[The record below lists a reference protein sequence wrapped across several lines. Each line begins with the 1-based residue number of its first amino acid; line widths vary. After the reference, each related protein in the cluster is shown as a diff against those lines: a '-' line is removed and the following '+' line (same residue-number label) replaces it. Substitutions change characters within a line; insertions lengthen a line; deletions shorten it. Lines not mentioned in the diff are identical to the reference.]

1 MEVLDTS
8 IANVSL
14 RNIAGSLAASLD
26 ESTWVLT
33 SYLVASAVV
42 LPVSGWLANMVGRKR
57 FNLLCIATFT
67 AASVLCAL
75 APNLQWLIA
84 FRIIQGLGGG
94 GLAPVEQSMLADTFP
109 ARQRGQAFALYGFA
123 VVVAPTIG
131 PTLGG
136 WLTDNLTWHWIF
148 LINGPVGVIALIL
161 VQWLVHEPE
170 ILERERRAR
179 LARGVKVDWIG
190 FLLVAACLGSLEIV
204 FDKGVEDDWFASR
217 FIETFATISLVSFL
231 LLVPWELTRSD
242 PVVDLRLFKRRQFAT
257 CVGLMFAVGAILFS
271 STQLLPQLVQT
282 NFQYTATL
290 SGLALMPGGIAM
302 ALMMPVVGV
311 LSGQV
316 APKYLMG
323 CGLTLVALSMWHLT
337 SLSPDANFGFFAWAR
352 IYQTVGLPLLFIPI
366 LSASYAGLPQS
377 QTDQASALMNV
388 ARNIGGS
395 TGISLANTVLTN
407 GEQINQNHLT
417 DHLVP
422 SSPAYQRWCR
432 MRLRISL
439 VASGCAAAGLRVDRA
454 DRAATGGV
462 PVLYQRL
469 RAIRDHRG
477 GAGPSP
483 VRVAA
488 IATATGGRPA
498 VRRVV
503 GRPTSLRRFS
513 RQNRR
518 RSAVE
523 ARLRARVTAAV
534 VAEVRTGHG
543 VVGLEA
549 HLAIADVRTV
559 QGVVVIFVIRGLVV
573 GRYIIIVVVPPRCG
587 QRGADQRARRKAKAE
602 SVVPIPVASPFAF
615 TPATAEAA
623 GGNRAP
629 GGPAAH
635 RCAANRVVEAA
646 DAADSGVANAEPAP
660 EPAMHRTASDATGA
674 QWRRAGR

>member
-1 MEVLDTS
+1 MTDAGARGPAWDVLPRSAAGNHNPWLVAIVLSIATFMEVLDTS

-42 LPVSGWLANMVGRKR
+42 LPVSGWLANVVGRKR

-67 AASVLCAL
+67 AASILCAL
-75 APNLQWLIA
+75 APNLQWLIT

-179 LARGVKVDWIG
+179 LARGLKVDWIG

-217 FIETFATISLVSFL
+217 FIDTFATISLVSFL
-231 LLVPWELTRSD
+231 LLVPWELTRAD

-302 ALMMPVVGV
+302 ALMMPVVGF
-311 LSGQV
+311 LSGQM

-323 CGLTLVALSMWHLT
+323 SGLTLVALSMWHLT

-407 GEQINQNHLT
+407 SQQINQNYLT

-422 SSPAYQRWCR
+422 SSPAYQQ
-432 MRLRISL
+432 MLQ
-439 VASGCAAAGLRVDRA
+439 D
-454 DRAATGGV
+454 
-462 PVLYQRL
+462 
-469 RAIRDHRG
+469 
-477 GAGPSP
+477 
-483 VRVAA
+483 A
-488 IATATGGRPA
+488 IAH
-498 VRRVV
+498 
-503 GRPTSLRRFS
+503 FS
-513 RQNRR
+513 
-518 RSAVE
+518 A
-523 ARLRARVTAAV
+523 
-534 VAEVRTGHG
+534 
-543 VVGLEA
+543 
-549 HLAIADVRTV
+549 
-559 QGVVVIFVIRGLVV
+559 
-573 GRYIIIVVVPPRCG
+573 
-587 QRGADQRARRKAKAE
+587 
-602 SVVPIPVASPFAF
+602 VASPPDAQRLAYALIEQIVQQQAVFLSYINVFALF
-615 TPATAEAA
+615 AIIAA
-623 GGNRAP
+623 VLAP
-629 GGPAAH
+629 VPFVLL
-635 RCAANRVVEAA
+635 R
-646 DAADSGVANAEPAP
+646 SQP
-660 EPAMHRTASDATGA
+660 
-674 QWRRAGR
+674 